1 MIKKMDK
8 KLNVC
13 VAGKNN
19 IAVEVLEYLIK
30 NNNDRYNLCVICNE
44 KRSEIKRFQKSLAF
58 LAESNNIPVVL
69 LNDVYEYEDL
79 IFLSMEFD
87 KIIKPDRFKD
97 ARLFNIHFSLLPA
110 YKGLYTSAVPIL
122 NGEKYSGVTFHRID
136 AGIDTGDI
144 IAQRKFEID
153 KTDTCRDLYQK
164 YLFNSIDLVKSCLE
178 DILAKTEKS
187 VKQTAEGA
195 SYYPLGYI
203 DYNNL
208 KLNFRD
214 VAVSVERQV
223 RAYSFRE
230 YQMPTFNGIDIISC
244 EITDIRSECKP
255 GIIIKENVSLLEVS
269 TIDFDVILYK
279 DRFDELFE
287 SCKTGDLDKVKKICK
302 VKAHIEV
309 ADDHGW
315 TPLIVATYNNHF
327 DVVTYLIDVGASIYA
342 KNYNGTNL
350 LMYAKEAYKQ
360 FGDRRLFDL
369 YKDLGLDIFEK
380 DEYGLNVVDYIKQD
394 GLAELLPM

>member
-1 MIKKMDK
+1 MDK
-8 KLNVC
+8 KMNVC

-19 IAVEVLEYLIK
+19 IAVEVLKYLIK
-30 NNNDRYNLCVICNE
+30 NNNGRYNLCVICNE
-44 KRSEIKRFQKSLAF
+44 NRSEIKYFQKSLAI
-58 LAESNNIPVVL
+58 LAENNDIPVVL
-69 LNDVYEYEDL
+69 LDDVYKYEDL

-87 KIIKPDRFKD
+87 KIIKPDRFRD

-136 AGIDTGDI
+136 FGIDTGDI

-164 YLFNSIDLVKSCLE
+164 YLSNSVDLVKSCIE
-178 DILAKTEKS
+178 DVLAKNEKS
-187 VKQTAEGA
+187 VRQTAEGA

-208 KLNFRD
+208 KLNLRD
-214 VAVSVERQV
+214 VATSVERQV

-230 YQMPTFNGIDIISC
+230 YQMPAFNGIDIISC
-244 EITDIRSECKP
+244 KVTDIRSEYKP
-255 GIIIKENVSLLEVS
+255 GTIIKENESLVEVS

-279 DRFDELFE
+279 DRFAELFE
-287 SCKTGDLDKVKKICK
+287 SCKTGDLDKIKKICK
-302 VKAHIEV
+302 VRAHIEV
-309 ADDHGW
+309 EDDHGW
-315 TPLIVATYNNHF
+315 TPLIVATYNNYF
-327 DVVTYLIDVGASIYA
+327 DVVRYLITIGANVYA

-369 YKDLGLDIFEK
+369 YKDLGLDIFET

-394 GLAELLPM
+394 GLTELLQM